1 MQCYESLALRLKVY
15 TDLKAIRSDLVYDA
29 LVLSDL
35 IQDYSVESMT
45 QLNALDAATYR
56 DLLSDAASQLAL
68 PMQFAA

>member
-15 TDLKAIRSDLVYDA
+15 ADLKFICSDVVYDE

-45 QLNALDAATYR
+45 ELNALDTQTYR
-56 DLLSDAASQLAL
+56 NLLSDAASQLGL
-68 PMQFAA
+68 PIQFAA